1 MMEFF
6 NFIGGIFGY
15 ILWGSFFLVKNFGI
29 AIIIFTIVIKL
40 IIFPLSIKQQKSMA
54 ANARLQAK
62 RQEIMKKYSNNTQKA
77 NEEIALMMQKEGV
90 SPYSGCLTSFFPFLI
105 MMCVYYAVVNPLT
118 NTLHIAADKV
128 SAALNTLSTLPGIGS
143 SFNSYY
149 GQIDL
154 VKYFPQLQPYLRNAD
169 GSAIFN
175 ASDVQ
180 SITDFHNGF
189 NFLGLDLLATP
200 STAGWA
206 SMLWLIPVLCFVTSV
221 VSTLLMQKMNGTD
234 MSGQGMGCMKIM
246 LFVMPLFSA
255 YIAYTVPAAVG
266 FYWIAST
273 VFGFVQSII
282 LNKFYN
288 MNIMEARAEA
298 QRVVLR
304 EQEEA
309 NYEFINAS
317 AKVVTVESEKNTAGT
332 QKKNNGQSSKKK
344 KNSSNGKNSNNDY
357 IGKKK

>member
-15 ILWGSFFLVKNFGI
+15 ILWGAFFLVKNFGI
-29 AIIIFTIVIKL
+29 AIFIFTIVIKL

-62 RQEIMKKYSNNTQKA
+62 QQEIMKKYANNRQKA
-77 NEEIALMMQKEGV
+77 NEEIALMMQKEGA
-90 SPYSGCLTSFFPFLI
+90 SPTSGCLTSLLPLLI

-118 NTLHIAADKV
+118 NTLHIASDKV

-154 VKYFPQLQPYLRNAD
+154 VKYFPQLQPYLNNSD

-175 ASDVQ
+175 ANDIQ
-180 SITDFHNGF
+180 NITDFHNGF

-200 STAGWA
+200 STSGWG
-206 SMLWLIPVLCFVTSV
+206 SMLWLIPVLCFATSV
-221 VSTLLMQKMNGTD
+221 ASTFLMQKMNGTS
-234 MSGQGMGCMKIM
+234 MNGQGKGCMTVM
-246 LFVMPLFSA
+246 FLAMPLFSA

-273 VFGFVQSII
+273 VFGFIQSVI

-288 MNIMEARAEA
+288 MNIMEAKAEA

-309 NYEFINAS
+309 GMEFINAT
-317 AKVVTVESEKNTAGT
+317 ATVVSEPTSSKNTAE
-332 QKKNNGQSSKKK
+332 KKNNSQSSSKKK
-344 KNSSNGKNSNNDY
+344 KNSSKNKNSGNDY
-357 IGKKK
+357 MGKKK

>member
-1 MMEFF
+1 MEFF

-15 ILWGSFFLVKNFGI
+15 ILWGAFFLVKNFGL
-29 AIIIFTIVIKL
+29 AIFIFTIVIKL

-62 RQEIMKKYSNNTQKA
+62 QQEIMKKYANNRQRA
-77 NEEIALMMQKEGV
+77 NEEIALMMQKEGA
-90 SPYSGCLTSFFPFLI
+90 SPTSGCLTSLLPLLI

-118 NTLHIAADKV
+118 NTFHIAADKV

-154 VKYFPQLQPYLRNAD
+154 VKYFPQLQPYLNNAD
-169 GSAIFN
+169 GSAIFSAN
-175 ASDVQ
+175 DIQ
-180 SITDFHNGF
+180 NITDFHNGF

-200 STAGWA
+200 STAGWG
-206 SMLWLIPVLCFVTSV
+206 SMLWLIPVLCFATSV
-221 VSTLLMQKMNGTD
+221 ASTFLMQKMNGTN
-234 MSGQGMGCMKIM
+234 MSGQGSGCMKVM

-273 VFGFVQSII
+273 IFGFIQSVI

-298 QRVVLR
+298 QRIVLR

-309 NYEFINAS
+309 GIEFINAAATVVS
-317 AKVVTVESEKNTAGT
+317 APTSSKNTAE
-332 QKKNNGQSSKKK
+332 KKNNSQNSSKKK
-344 KNSSNGKNSNNDY
+344 KNSSKNKNSGNDY
-357 IGKKK
+357 MGKKK